1 MLRSCKSLPAHLV
14 QVEAGPALPRHP
26 TWLLSRWGI
35 NAKELSALLAAAAK
49 LEQQATGPKSLSEPP
64 VPWEDTTDQQQVRH
78 KHSNVDVNILS

>member
-14 QVEAGPALPRHP
+14 TVEAVPGLPKHP

-49 LEQQATGPKSLSEPP
+49 LEQQATGPKSLSEAPE
-64 VPWEDTTDQQQVRH
+64 PWEGTTVQQQVRATTQ
-78 KHSNVDVNILS
+78 